1 MARLSAKN
9 RRKSDKVAREE
20 LIHAERRSQRQICL
34 VMATTISVS
43 LVIAYFLLE
52 DHHLNAVMWFGLG
65 MVVIF
70 FALAELVRQGRY
82 HPAFK
87 FVNATLQVT
96 MVSAVIII
104 DSILEGPVYA
114 LSSMPIVFYA
124 LVVATA
130 ALSFSPGL
138 CLFVGLFAAAQLLG
152 LYFFHLR
159 PSMAPDAIDLNPAVG
174 FVVTT
179 MKAVI
184 LASTGVASS
193 LVARKARALIA
204 EVSRTVRTEEKLAAV
219 EAELELAGDVQSR
232 LVEEFGEDIEG
243 LAVER
248 EYRPSRQ
255 VGGDYVAVMEY
266 AGRAVAVVA
275 DVSGKGYPAALTM
288 AGVQAMLR
296 VLVEEGVTPHEGVR
310 RLNDALCRNLTAGR
324 FVTLAWLDLDP
335 ATGHLAY
342 VNCGHVAPLLV
353 AADGECIGLTEGGPP
368 LGVLESVEWDTGE
381 VQVEVGGTVLLQT
394 DGVTEARRGRGFPQ
408 LGDAPV
414 TRLVS
419 EAAGEELGEIRQR
432 LLKLVRRH
440 LGGAAPSDDLTFC
453 LIRRLAIEE

>member
-1 MARLSAKN
+1 MRGKKD
-9 RRKSDKVAREE
+9 RVAREE
-20 LIHAERRSQRQICL
+20 LIQAERLSQRQICL
-34 VMATTISVS
+34 VMAITIGVS
-43 LVIAYFLLE
+43 LVISYFLLE
-52 DHHLNAVMWFGLG
+52 DRHLNAVMWFGLG

-70 FALAELVRQGRY
+70 FTLAELVRQGRY

-87 FVNATLQVT
+87 FVNGTLQVT
-96 MVSAVIII
+96 MVSAVIIM
-104 DSILEGPVYA
+104 DSLLEGPVYA
-114 LSSMPIVFYA
+114 LSSMPVVFYA

-138 CLFVGLFAAAQLLG
+138 CLFVGLFAAAQLLA

-159 PSMAPDAIDLNPAVG
+159 PSFPVDAVENNPAAG

-184 LASTGVASS
+184 LAATGVASS
-193 LVARKARALIA
+193 LVARKARSLIA

-219 EAELELAGDVQSR
+219 EAELELASDVQSR
-232 LVEEFGEDIEG
+232 LVEEFGEDIAG
-243 LAVER
+243 LVVEQ

-255 VGGDYVAVMEY
+255 VGGDYVAVMESG
-266 AGRAVAVVA
+266 GRAVAVVA

-296 VLVEEGVTPHEGVR
+296 VLVEEDVSPSEGVR

-335 ATGHLAY
+335 VSGHLRY

-353 AADGECIGLTEGGPP
+353 GSDGACVRLDDGGPP
-368 LGVLESVEWDTGE
+368 LGVLDSVEWSAGE
-381 VQVEVGGTVLLQT
+381 VQVDIGGTVLLQT

-419 EAAGEELGEIRQR
+419 EAAQEDLDKIRQK

-453 LIRRLAIEE
+453 LIRRVAIED